1 MSQVLS
7 RDTGPPFFAEL
18 FHKEQARFGF
28 NLNCASPRPEGLKL
42 LFFKLCSKAANEGE
56 LPGKSHAFSV
66 ICRVLVGIRLDTQ
79 LLDDRVHNLLP
90 GTKVPFRSP
99 YGPLSKQ
106 ELKRLNLS
114 EQKNV
119 HQPWAAVAWIQFC
132 LSRYSVPVV
141 IIVGFNQTKK
151 TVMNKAVGHDFP
163 LRGHRA
169 RSIVMHT

>member
-1 MSQVLS
+1 MTFSSDGRAIGYSLATPS
-7 RDTGPPFFAEL
+7 RHRGCPDQSYESRIT
-18 FHKEQARFGF
+18 
-28 NLNCASPRPEGLKL
+28 
-42 LFFKLCSKAANEGE
+42 
-56 LPGKSHAFSV
+56 V

-79 LLDDRVHNLLP
+79 LLADRISDLLP

-106 ELKRLNLS
+106 ELNRLNLS
-114 EQKNV
+114 EQKRTSTFGRGGLDPV
-119 HQPWAAVAWIQFC
+119 C
-132 LSRYSVPVV
+132 LSHYSAPVV

-151 TVMNKAVGHDFP
+151 NVMNKAVCHDFP